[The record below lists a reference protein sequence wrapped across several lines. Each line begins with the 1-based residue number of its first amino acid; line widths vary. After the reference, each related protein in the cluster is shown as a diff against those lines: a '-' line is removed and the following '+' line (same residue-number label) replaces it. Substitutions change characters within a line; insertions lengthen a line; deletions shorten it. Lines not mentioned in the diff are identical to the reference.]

1 MARVH
6 KYAADNDYQDEAHA
20 EGVNANGKYQHS
32 LAGLK
37 HLPTDGY
44 YMYRTNPNPETDPW
58 VITGAMKVN
67 RILTRAEQADLVK
80 KAGREPQKIQDGDIV
95 TDEVVNSLN
104 QKIADTPKFSL
115 KSNVDNQGN
124 PLNTDGSLKLDKI
137 KSVDELADKDFT
149 DATRNVQLPAIP
161 KNVDDAI
168 GANGKPV
175 IIKKNIF
182 EKNWN
187 AHKFT
192 PAESRKVLN
201 NTLYNTDLVGRSQ
214 PTKKPNHWVAI
225 KLDEKSPITVLEVND
240 NKDNVEV
247 VGWYTLDERNLGR
260 IKRQAERNGG
270 ELIMLSPNDKVESL
284 STPSLNSAAKIDNSP
299 ETDKGN
305 AEKFSLKD
313 AKEKL
318 SVYGTLSE
326 DVTDIADLPTDMAY
340 RETDIN
346 ELKDLLETGYMRSLP
361 DGKVV
366 EGADHKVNT
375 RRGRSFQIGKGYGQS
390 HGGKGFAKGAPWS
403 IIGGTLSTGTATK
416 VIIGVPGN
424 IIDWQVGHH
433 NNYSEPQSFDEIKHG
448 KPLWVPFDEDGD
460 VTDIGAEDV
469 RAWVADA
476 EGNYH
481 EFIPSENDT
490 PKFSLK
496 TKPNSNLES
505 ASLAGE
511 VDIHPMLDAI
521 HTLYTKGKDFAA
533 KLFNMKYFDVAKT
546 PDFMKEVGLTG
557 DKFTVRYGVM
567 SRHFGKDGSHNFTEE
582 EWQQLPG
589 AIQNPFAISKLSDKK
604 DGYRIYTTLKT
615 EKGEYVVV
623 GADVKNAGRNLE
635 VNSIATIFGRRNDAN
650 LPKNENVIYKNK
662 EITPEQMALLSQP
675 NSDQY
680 PSTQELSA
688 AKIDN
693 SPETDKGNAEKF
705 SLKDEKTLVGVHNIT
720 EDKLRKA
727 LNQGGL
733 ANPSVAIVD
742 SAKQIHEGYGGIS
755 LIMPNQMIAKRTGQ
769 NAGTFFGDAW
779 TPSYPHVERQL
790 GKNGDSAMRE
800 DIDKLPSG
808 MQSLMQSAM
817 QSYLDGRNEDG
828 LAYMFLSETGRK
840 PEMVKRESEYS
851 DEEIAKVGELTNGTY
866 DTEGLSEESKQALFD
881 LYLQHKGK
889 TRKEWDESVE
899 PMKANLRE
907 TLKNN
912 KEGSFAHNRAE
923 MNLAQL
929 EEYGYFPKNVNALV
943 NGVRTAKAISGTA
956 DYYGTSDAA
965 MKRVRE
971 DGLTKEYNNWLAEK
985 DERYG
990 IKEVIFDGYTPSGNR
1005 KYVPNDLKHVSQL
1018 MKKAGRNGA
1027 EGSGFSFNSFVA
1039 EALQST
1045 GNLDKI
1051 RARKSQLTNNQAD
1064 VDAFTDKWGD
1074 TYIHLA
1080 SAVNPEGGDV
1090 FNDTGY
1096 ARLKEMAGQRNPI
1109 AYAKKEY
1116 GVSLSEKDAK
1126 QFNDL
1131 LAAIREERPTMYFET
1146 KFERPVTFNEF
1157 SAAVVP
1163 SDMDAD
1169 VRKGLEAT
1177 GLRLYDYDANKEG
1190 DRQRA
1195 FVEAIHSG
1203 DNIRFSI
1210 KQFGTDIANASD
1222 RIKDI
1227 MNNEKIISRRI
1238 GSRAQ
1243 AQGRVLETI
1252 SRASDEFRGSNRASA
1267 KSGQDTW
1274 EKDRALGHVIQ
1285 ASYGTGPFLTEDEIA
1300 ENTRYSGITKMA
1312 RAHLM
1317 QKTLGTS
1324 MPHLNEVV
1332 VIKKET
1338 KLSILIRTVMA
1349 QNTLL

>member
-1 MARVH
+1 MAFRGTEYTDTA
-6 KYAADNDYQDEAHA
+6 KMIMRSIEQAYIQTANREA
-20 EGVNANGKYQHS
+20 VNAATQEGEGGQRFS
-32 LAGLK
+32 I
-37 HLPTDGY
+37 
-44 YMYRTNPNPETDPW
+44 RTYHGS
-58 VITGAMKVN
+58 GA
-67 RILTRAEQADLVK
+67 
-80 KAGREPQKIQDGDIV
+80 
-95 TDEVVNSLN
+95 
-104 QKIADTPKFSL
+104 
-115 KSNVDNQGN
+115 
-124 PLNTDGSLKLDKI
+124 
-137 KSVDELADKDFT
+137 
-149 DATRNVQLPAIP
+149 
-161 KNVDDAI
+161 
-168 GANGKPV
+168 
-175 IIKKNIF
+175 
-182 EKNWN
+182 
-187 AHKFT
+187 
-192 PAESRKVLN
+192 
-201 NTLYNTDLVGRSQ
+201 
-214 PTKKPNHWVAI
+214 
-225 KLDEKSPITVLEVND
+225 
-240 NKDNVEV
+240 
-247 VGWYTLDERNLGR
+247 
-260 IKRQAERNGG
+260 
-270 ELIMLSPNDKVESL
+270 
-284 STPSLNSAAKIDNSP
+284 
-299 ETDKGN
+299 
-305 AEKFSLKD
+305 
-313 AKEKL
+313 
-318 SVYGTLSE
+318 
-326 DVTDIADLPTDMAY
+326 
-340 RETDIN
+340 
-346 ELKDLLETGYMRSLP
+346 
-361 DGKVV
+361 
-366 EGADHKVNT
+366 
-375 RRGRSFQIGKGYGQS
+375 
-390 HGGKGFAKGAPWS
+390 
-403 IIGGTLSTGTATK
+403 
-416 VIIGVPGN
+416 
-424 IIDWQVGHH
+424 
-433 NNYSEPQSFDEIKHG
+433 
-448 KPLWVPFDEDGD
+448 
-460 VTDIGAEDV
+460 
-469 RAWVADA
+469 
-476 EGNYH
+476 
-481 EFIPSENDT
+481 
-490 PKFSLK
+490 
-496 TKPNSNLES
+496 NSNLES
-505 ASLAGE
+505 ASLVGE
-511 VDIHPMLDAI
+511 VDNHPMLNAI

-650 LPKNENVIYKNK
+650 LPKNENVIYKSK

-693 SPETDKGNAEKF
+693 SSETAKENGEKF
-705 SLKDEKTLVGVHNIT
+705 SLKDDKTLVGVHNIT

-779 TPSYPHVERQL
+779 TPSYPHIERQL
-790 GKNGDSAMRE
+790 GKNGYSAMRE

-851 DEEIAKVGELTNGTY
+851 DEEIAKVGKLTNGTY

-899 PMKANLRE
+899 PMKANLRK
-907 TLKNN
+907 TLKKT
-912 KEGSFAHNRAE
+912 KEGTFPHNRAE

-943 NGVRTAKAISGTA
+943 NGVRTAKAISGAA

-971 DGLTKEYNNWLAEK
+971 DGLTKEYNKWLAEK

-1005 KYVPNDLKHVSQL
+1005 KYVPNDLKHVSLL

-1051 RARKSQLTNNQAD
+1051 RARKRQLTNDHAD
-1064 VDAFTDKWGD
+1064 VEAFTDKWGD

-1096 ARLKEMAGQRNPI
+1096 ERLKEMAGQRNPI

-1126 QFNDL
+1126 QFNDM

-1146 KFERPVTFNEF
+1146 KFERPVMFNEF

-1177 GLRLYDYDANKEG
+1177 GLRLYDYDASKEG

-1195 FVEAIHSG
+1195 FVEAING
-1203 DNIRFSI
+1203 GEDIRFSL

-1243 AQGRVLETI
+1243 AQNRVLDTL
-1252 SRASDEFRGSNRASA
+1252 SRASSDYRRANQASA

-1285 ASYGTGPFLTEDEIA
+1285 ASYGTGAFLTEE
-1300 ENTRYSGITKMA
+1300 E
-1312 RAHLM
+1312 
-1317 QKTLGTS
+1317 LGDILGEKVGKGNEKVQ
-1324 MPHLNEVV
+1324 PHEERTEPRCSSQ
-1332 VIKKET
+1332 VI
-1338 KLSILIRTVMA
+1338 
-1349 QNTLL
+1349 